1 MVAISRKTLLASG
14 WTGIGPAAL
23 VLFLTLAG
31 LARSQPA
38 SAELG
43 SFGTASA
50 PAMTASFGEGP
61 ATKASLLVD
70 AAVAPPGSTVWA
82 AVRLEM
88 KDGWHTY
95 WRNPGESGMATTIDW
110 TLPAGIT
117 AGEIHWP
124 PPEPYTAGGLTT
136 YVYHHEVLLLVPLT
150 IDGSTT
156 VGTVELQ
163 AKVSWLEC
171 QEACVPG
178 DAGVRAGLEI
188 GPTAKASANAELIA
202 AWRDRVPQPNP
213 ALDSAARWAGDLSGD
228 QAQLVIEVGG
238 VEGFA
243 PNDLFAYPGANYEIN
258 PAVATMTVTEGRY
271 VLTKSAL
278 KYDGDWPG
286 RVAGLLVQMDDQ
298 RQVTR
303 AFEVVLTPGQ
313 GASPRVTAG
322 VDATSARN
330 GADTTASTG
339 AATNRADPINAS
351 RSLLGVLVL
360 AFLGGL
366 VLNVMPCVL
375 PVIAIKILGFVH
387 QSQETP
393 GRVKR
398 LGLTYGAGVLAS
410 FLAMATV
417 VVAVQAAGGGASWG
431 MQMQNPYFRLALLVV
446 VVLVALNLF
455 GVFEITLGGSAM
467 GAASKLASREGYPG
481 AFFNGVLATALGTSC
496 TAPFLAVAV
505 GFAFTQSAAVVF
517 LMFLT
522 IGLGLAFP
530 YVLLSLNPAW
540 LRFLPKPGPWMQHFK
555 VAMGFP
561 MLGTAIWMFE
571 FTAPSYGSGGVLWLG
586 MFLAVIALV
595 GWIWGEF
602 VQRGTKRKGLAAAV
616 CLVLLGTAYG
626 VILESQLHWRHPAG
640 AATQADYVQDVPDGL
655 KWWPWSPEAVEQ
667 ARRSGK
673 LVLVDFTAKWCP
685 NCRSNKKFAIDIPS
699 VRDRLE
705 ALGGQVFRADYTD
718 KDPRITD
725 ELRRYERA
733 GVPLVLVFPAD
744 TTKSPLV
751 LPTLLTPGIVLE
763 ALEEAAKS

>member
-1 MVAISRKTLLASG
+1 MS
-14 WTGIGPAAL
+14 
-23 VLFLTLAG
+23 
-31 LARSQPA
+31 
-38 SAELG
+38 
-43 SFGTASA
+43 
-50 PAMTASFGEGP
+50 ASFGDGP

-70 AAVAPPGSTVWA
+70 AAVARPGSTVWA

-95 WRNPGESGMATTIDW
+95 WRNPGESGMATGIEW
-110 TLPAGIT
+110 TLPAGLS

-124 PPEPYTAGGLTT
+124 PPEPYTGGGLTT
-136 YVYHHEVLLLVPLT
+136 YVYHREVLLLVPLA
-150 IDGSTT
+150 ISDSTP
-156 VGTVELQ
+156 VGPAELK
-163 AKVSWLEC
+163 AAVNWLEC
-171 QEACVPG
+171 EEACVPG
-178 DAGVRAGLEI
+178 DATVTTSLTI
-188 GPTAKASANAELIA
+188 GAETAVSESAALIA
-202 AWRDRVPQPNP
+202 EWRGRLPQSNP
-213 ALDSAARWAGDLSGD
+213 ALKLAARWEGEPSADK
-228 QAQLVIEVGG
+228 AQLVIEAGG

-243 PNDLFAYPGANYEIN
+243 PTDFFAYAGTDYEIS
-258 PAVATMTVTEGRY
+258 PAVATMVVAAGRT

-278 KYDGDWPG
+278 KYDGAWPTRLG
-286 RVAGLLVQMDDQ
+286 GLLAQLDENG
-298 RQVTR
+298 QVTR
-303 AFEVVLTPGQ
+303 AVEVSLAPG
-313 GASPRVTAG
+313 GSG
-322 VDATSARN
+322 SA
-330 GADTTASTG
+330 AVESQPEESAPPPDDSEVSS
-339 AATNRADPINAS
+339 AATGTKPAAQSGAP
-351 RSLLGVLVL
+351 RSLLGVLLL

-375 PVIAIKILGFVH
+375 PVIALKILGFVH
-387 QSQETP
+387 QSKEAP

-398 LGLTYGAGVLAS
+398 LGLTYGGGVLAS
-410 FLAMATV
+410 FLAMAAV

-446 VVLVALNLF
+446 VLLVALNLF

-540 LRFLPKPGPWMQHFK
+540 LRFLPKPGLWMQHFK

-595 GWIWGEF
+595 VWIWGEF
-602 VQRGTKRKGLAAAV
+602 VQRGTKRKGLAMGV
-616 CLVLLGTAYG
+616 CLLLMAAAYG
-626 VILESQLHWRHPAG
+626 VILENQLHWRHPAG
-640 AATQADYVQDVPDGL
+640 ATTQAGYVQDLPDGL
-655 KWWPWSPEAVEQ
+655 KWYPWSPEAVDQ
-667 ARRSGK
+667 ARQSGK
-673 LVLVDFTAKWCP
+673 LALVDFTAKWCP

-699 VRDRLE
+699 VRDRLD

-718 KDPRITD
+718 KDPRITE

-744 TTKSPLV
+744 PAKSPLV

-763 ALEEAAKS
+763 ALRQAAEG